1 MRLLSTCA
9 AAAALALMAS
19 AGAAS
24 AQSTLSYN
32 VALTSDYVYRG
43 FSQNNEGAT
52 LSAGADLTFDSGFYA
67 GVWASDVDFGDGTS
81 AEIDT
86 YGGYRT
92 ELAGF
97 GVDVGVIGYGYF
109 DEPSGADWSYM
120 EVKAAASRAFGPLTA
135 GLAVYYSPD
144 FTGPVGGDPSTY
156 VEANAAYAVAD
167 GLTISGA
174 IGEQYL
180 DANTGDD
187 YMTWNVGAS
196 YALPNSPL
204 TADVRYYETDL
215 DNVPAADDR
224 VVLTLKAAF

>member
-1 MRLLSTCA
+1 MRLIKTFA
-9 AAAALALMAS
+9 AAAALALLAT

-24 AQSTLSYN
+24 AQTVSYN

-52 LSAGADLTFDSGFYA
+52 LSAGADLTWDSGFYA
-67 GVWASDVDFGDGTS
+67 GVWASDVDFGDGTA
-81 AEIDT
+81 AELDT

-109 DEPSGADWSYM
+109 DEPSGADWSYF
-120 EVKAAASRAFGPLTA
+120 EVKGAVSRAFGPVTA
-135 GLAVYYSPD
+135 GAAVYYTPD
-144 FTGPVGGDPSTY
+144 FTGPVGGDQATY
-156 VEANAAYAVAD
+156 VEANAAFTPITN
-167 GLTISGA
+167 LTISGA

-180 DANTGDD
+180 DENTGDD
-187 YMTWNVGAS
+187 YATWNVGAS

-204 TADVRYYETDL
+204 TVDVRYYDTDL
-215 DNVPAADDR
+215 DNVQLAKER
-224 VVLTLKAAF
+224 VVGTLKAVF